1 MEAGRETLDLIVTN
15 GTVVT
20 GGGRYSVA
28 VGVRNGKVVAL
39 APEELLPPA
48 RQRIDA
54 RGNYILPGIVDSE
67 AHPGCYVPFDY
78 DIRTESRAAACAG
91 VTTWGIQAPVTRLGT
106 EPFREVVRRQDVVSF
121 NHAFPTA
128 RDILNSTSHVDA
140 YLTYMLETDEQAN
153 EIPEYAESHGV
164 TGYKLYLQTRSLKG
178 MSDDSDS
185 NWPSRR
191 AGLGAGIDD
200 GTVFLVMEQAAHLGY
215 PAMVHIHPEN
225 WEIGRVF
232 EERLRAAGRTD
243 FAAWTDRS
251 PDFLEAQH
259 IRAYAY
265 MAQQTP
271 GRVPLYI
278 QHCTTPLSFE
288 EVVRARAEGV
298 EVFAQTGPA
307 WLWGEG
313 GFAWRINV
321 PLRRREN
328 VEALWVALADGVV
341 DVVGSDHVV
350 GWEPASYEQMYDPNI
365 WNCRTGFSRVE
376 LFLPVLLSEG
386 VNKGRITLERLVQVS
401 CENPARTSGLWGKKG
416 SLLPGFD
423 ADMVIV
429 DLGREVTVGK
439 EHINTRTGWS
449 VMEGHRFTGWPVKT
463 ILRGRVI
470 AEWADDSPG
479 MRPVGEPLGRYLPRT
494 LSEPDARYEVAGRLG
509 VRQRDVLGSTDF
521 RRPGFTVDTQRYF
534 GVRGRLDRVG

>member
-1 MEAGRETLDLIVTN
+1 M
-15 GTVVT
+15 
-20 GGGRYSVA
+20 
-28 VGVRNGKVVAL
+28 
-39 APEELLPPA
+39 
-48 RQRIDA
+48 
-54 RGNYILPGIVDSE
+54 
-67 AHPGCYVPFDY
+67 
-78 DIRTESRAAACAG
+78 
-91 VTTWGIQAPVTRLGT
+91 
-106 EPFREVVRRQDVVSF
+106 VSF

-298 EVFAQTGPA
+298 EIFAQTGPA

>member
-1 MEAGRETLDLIVTN
+1 MEDSREKLDLIVAN
-15 GTVVT
+15 GIVVT
-20 GGGRYSVA
+20 GNGRHSVA
-28 VGVRNGKVVAL
+28 VGVRDGKVVAL
-39 APEELLPPA
+39 APEHLLPPA
-48 RQRIDA
+48 RERIDA
-54 RGNYILPGIVDSE
+54 RGNYILPGLVDSE

-106 EPFREVVRRQDVVSF
+106 KPFKEVVQRPDVVSF
-121 NHAFPTA
+121 NHSFPAA
-128 RDILNSTSHVDA
+128 RDILNSVSHVDA
-140 YLTYMLETDEQAN
+140 FLTYMLETDEQAN
-153 EIPEYAESHGV
+153 EIPEYAERHGV
-164 TGYKLYLQTRSLKG
+164 TDFKLYLQTRSLKG
-178 MSDDSDS
+178 MADNSDS

-200 GTVFLVMEQAAHLGY
+200 GTVYQVMEQVAHLGH
-215 PAMVHIHPEN
+215 PGMVHIHAEN

-232 EERLRAAGRTD
+232 EDRLKAAGRTD

-265 MAQQTP
+265 LAQQTP

-288 EVVRARAEGV
+288 EIVKARAEGV
-298 EVFAQTGPA
+298 EIFAQTGPA
-307 WLWGEG
+307 WLWGDG

-321 PLRRREN
+321 PLRRRET
-328 VEALWVALADGVV
+328 VEALWNALADGIV

-350 GWEPASYEQMYDPNI
+350 GWEPASYEDMHDPNI
-365 WNCRTGFSRVE
+365 WHCRTGFSRVE
-376 LFLPVLLSEG
+376 LFLPVLLTEG
-386 VNKGRITLERLVQVS
+386 VHQGRITLERLVQIS
-401 CENPARTSGLWGKKG
+401 CENPARTSGLWGRKG
-416 SLLPGFD
+416 ALMPGFD

-429 DLGREVTVGK
+429 DAGREVTVGK

-463 ILRGRVI
+463 ILGGRVI

-479 MRPVGEPLGRYLPRT
+479 MRPVGDPLGQYIPRS
-494 LSEPDARYEVAGRLG
+494 LSGPDKHFEVSGRRVIRRG
-509 VRQRDVLGSTDF
+509 TGSGADF
-521 RRPGFTVDTQRYF
+521 RRPGFSEATQLYS
-534 GVRGRLDRVG
+534 GVRGDLDPVGR